1 MGAGPS
7 HISIAERRANLYNYD
22 NQIKNASEKGS
33 KMQVNRDT
41 LQSSLD
47 TINNELN
54 DLTNQIKELGEDN
67 QKHTTTKNNL
77 EDRVYVLTED
87 KKIVDH
93 LLNVTNRAIKQIK
106 DYGNIQERTQTYL
119 DDKYDKLYNKVILR
133 QKLKFQDYTNRNDSL
148 SRTIDKITSAF
159 SNSFRNSEYQN
170 QHNNFFMSM
179 NAIFW
184 WLYYV
189 LFIILVYQIIYI
201 QREMNVN
208 TKIMI
213 LGGLLIYPIL
223 YRFYDLVV
231 MKI

>member
-1 MGAGPS
+1 MGVGPS
-7 HISIAERRANLYNYD
+7 SISIAERRANLYNYD

-54 DLTNQIKELGEDN
+54 DLTNQIKEFDEDN

-77 EDRVYVLTED
+77 EDRVHVLTED

-119 DDKYDKLYNKVILR
+119 DDEYVKLYNKVILR

-159 SNSFRNSEYQN
+159 SNSVRNSEYQN

-208 TKIMI
+208 RKIMI

>member
-54 DLTNQIKELGEDN
+54 DLTNQIKEFDEDN

-77 EDRVYVLTED
+77 EDRVHVLTED

-119 DDKYDKLYNKVILR
+119 DDEYDKLYNKVILR